1 MHKTELIAN
10 ARSRCCKH
18 ICFGTIF
25 GLLSAFIS
33 GCLPTPALRV
43 SQLHGKVIPR
53 GEKMIDVDMSGT
65 KMKDGD
71 IYFISRLCSN
81 SPEQYE
87 HIHTLDLSDTRIT
100 DDALRR
106 IVLQEENSFPL
117 RIKVL
122 KLTNTNVSEA
132 AIKNLQ
138 KAVPNCEIIR

>member
-1 MHKTELIAN
+1 M
-10 ARSRCCKH
+10 
-18 ICFGTIF
+18 
-25 GLLSAFIS
+25 
-33 GCLPTPALRV
+33 

-71 IYFISRLCSN
+71 IYSISGLRSN
-81 SPEQYE
+81 GQDGYQ

-100 DDALRR
+100 DDALRF
-106 IVLQEENSFPL
+106 IALQEEGSFPL

-122 KLTNTNVSEA
+122 KLTKTNVSES

>member
-18 ICFGTIF
+18 IWFGTII

-43 SQLHGKVIPR
+43 SQLNGKVIPR

-71 IYFISRLCSN
+71 LYSIFGLRSN
-81 SPEQYE
+81 GQSGYR
-87 HIHTLDLSDTRIT
+87 HIHTLDLSGTRIT
-100 DDALRR
+100 DDALHF
-106 IVLQEENSFPL
+106 IALQEDSSFPL

-132 AIKNLQ
+132 AIQQLQ
-138 KAVPNCEIIR
+138 DVNPNCEIIR